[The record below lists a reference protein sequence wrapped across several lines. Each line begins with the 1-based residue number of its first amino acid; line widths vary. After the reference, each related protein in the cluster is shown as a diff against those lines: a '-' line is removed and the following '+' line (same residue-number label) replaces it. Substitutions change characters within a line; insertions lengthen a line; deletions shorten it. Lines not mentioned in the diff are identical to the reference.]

1 MKHLIVVSHPSE
13 GSLTMAVA
21 HAYAAQLEELGHS
34 QRMHDLYRLD
44 FDPVLTTRE
53 LVLTAAENPP
63 CSDVAWA
70 QDEVRSADALCV
82 IYPLWWMAMP
92 AMMKGYI
99 DRVFARGFAYELKDN
114 AVHGLLS
121 GKKAV
126 LITLSGA
133 PMAELE
139 QAGDWD
145 AVQALQDKH
154 VFRAMGFTLLEHL
167 HFDEIVPEL
176 SHAVVQKHLARV
188 RTSVQRLFPA
198 R

>member
-13 GSLTMAVA
+13 GSFTMAVA
-21 HAYAAQLEELGHS
+21 RAYAAQLQELGHS
-34 QRMHDLYRLD
+34 LRMHDLYRLD
-44 FDPVLTTRE
+44 FDPVLTARE
-53 LVLTAAENPP
+53 LAPTAAEGAA

-70 QDEVRSADALCV
+70 QEEVRSADVLCV

-99 DRVFARGFAYELKDN
+99 ERVFARGFAYELKDN

-121 GKKAV
+121 GKKAI

-133 PMAELE
+133 PMTELE
-139 QAGDWD
+139 QSGDWD
-145 AVQALQDKH
+145 ALQALQDKH
-154 VFRAMGFTLLEHL
+154 VFRAMGFALLEHL

-176 SHAVVQKHLARV
+176 AHATAQKHLARV
-188 RTSVQRLFPA
+188 RACVEQHFPA
-198 R
+198 G